1 MGLSTNILL
10 VVQRIAAEFKS
21 VRSDIAAG
29 NTTIQGE
36 LDALSDVVATKAT
49 TSNVDNQLAQKAN
62 ASDLDNV
69 FGIANGAATAV
80 ASKVT
85 GLNGV
90 TGLWKGTQ
98 AQYDGITTKDPN
110 VYYVVLS

>member
-21 VRSDIAAG
+21 VRSDMASGSTA
-29 NTTIQGE
+29 IQGE
-36 LDALSDVVATKAT
+36 IDALSDVVATKA
-49 TSNVDNQLAQKAN
+49 SEANVNNQLAQKAN

-69 FGIANGAATAV
+69 FGIATGAAATA
-80 ASKVT
+80 ATKVT

-110 VYYVVLS
+110 VYYVVLP